1 MKTRVGKIAR
11 IPHVIRE
18 ELNRR
23 VENGELGVKL
33 VPWLN
38 AQPEVQKI
46 LAEQFGGRLITN
58 QNLSEWKYGGYADWV
73 RNRDTQNELR
83 EMMEEARQLDQK
95 GADKNG
101 GFVGYL
107 GTFLVVEL
115 AEAIDNLH
123 KTKNP
128 ADRLKIFRK
137 LSMELSR
144 LRTDHSRERRL
155 ELRALKAAS
164 HSEQFQAIQ
173 T

>member
-1 MKTRVGKIAR
+1 MTTRVGKIAR
-11 IPHVIRE
+11 VPHLIRE
-18 ELNRR
+18 ELNHRI
-23 VENGELGVKL
+23 ENGELGIKL

-38 AQPEVQKI
+38 ALPEVQRI
-46 LAEQFGGRLITN
+46 MAEQFGGRPISK
-58 QNLSEWKYGGYADWV
+58 QNLSEWKNGGYPDWV

-83 EMMEEARQLDQK
+83 EMMEEARQLDQA
-95 GADKNG
+95 GASKNG

-137 LSMELSR
+137 LSRELSR

-155 ELRALKAAS
+155 ELRALKAPRL
-164 HSEQFQAIQ
+164 SEQFQAVQ